1 MTGHPASIVV
11 VGASLAGLSAVRELR
26 AAGYEGTVTVIGD
39 EPHMPY
45 DRPPLSK
52 EFLTSE
58 PSIELAESDDID
70 ALRAEWR
77 LGRAAVGLTTEDDG
91 GHTVTLDDG
100 SMLTADAVI
109 LATGAR
115 ARSLP
120 GCPALRGVHTLRT
133 VDDARALRGSL
144 ENAQRLVVIGA
155 GFIGAEVASTAASR
169 GIDVTVVE
177 MSAAPLAGL
186 LGEEVAAACTRLHG
200 QHGVRLL
207 TGVGVAEVTGEDRV
221 TGVRLDDG
229 TELPADAVVVGVG
242 AVPNTEWLTHPAIT
256 VEHGFRTDDACR
268 TGAPG
273 VYAVGDCAISFNA
286 HLGKHHRSEHW
297 TNATQQARVV
307 TAAIL
312 GSAPAPATAP
322 YFWSK
327 QYGRQL
333 QFAGHRQP
341 GDVVRFIDGDPS
353 AASFVALYE
362 REGVANAVF
371 AMDNPRLFT
380 RHRKLIERQL
390 AEQLSAR
397 AAAVEA
403 AVATA
408 ALEAGG
414 PSDEL
419 RGDLKS
425 YEQGAIDAEELV
437 RRTANRIS
445 AD

>member
-1 MTGHPASIVV
+1 MSCPTSVVV
-11 VGASLAGLSAVRELR
+11 VGASLAGLSTVRELR
-26 AAGYEGTVTVIGD
+26 AAGYQGPVTVIGD

-52 EFLTSE
+52 EYLTGQ

-70 ALRAEWR
+70 ALQANWV
-77 LGRAAVGLTTEDDG
+77 LGRAAVGLTSDASG

-100 SMLTADAVI
+100 STLTAEAVV

-120 GCPALRGVHTLRT
+120 GCRPLPGVHTLRT

-144 ENAQRLVVIGA
+144 ENARRLVVVGA

-169 GIDVTVVE
+169 GVEVTVVE
-177 MSAAPLAGL
+177 MSTAPLVGV
-186 LGEEVAAACTRLHG
+186 LGEEVATACTALHG
-200 QHGVRLL
+200 LNDVTLL
-207 TGVGVAEVTGEDRV
+207 TGVCVSGVTGEERV
-221 TGVRLDDG
+221 TGVVLDDG
-229 TELPADAVVVGVG
+229 TELAADVVVVGIG
-242 AVPNTEWLTHPAIT
+242 AIPNTEWLTHSEIA
-256 VEHGFRTDDACR
+256 VENGFRTDDGCR

-273 VYAVGDCAISFNA
+273 VYAVGDCATSFNV
-286 HLGKHHRSEHW
+286 HLGAHHRSEHW

-307 TAAIL
+307 ASAIL
-312 GSAPAPATAP
+312 GAPQGPPAAP

-341 GDVVRFIDGDPS
+341 GDTVRFIDGDPGS
-353 AASFVALYE
+353 ASFVALYE
-362 REGVANAVF
+362 RDGVATAVF

-390 AEQLSAR
+390 AEQVAAR
-397 AAAVEA
+397 TAAAH
-403 AVATA
+403 TA
-408 ALEAGG
+408 GFGADGL
-414 PSDEL
+414 SDEL
-419 RGDLKS
+419 
-425 YEQGAIDAEELV
+425 AA
-437 RRTANRIS
+437 T
-445 AD
+445 